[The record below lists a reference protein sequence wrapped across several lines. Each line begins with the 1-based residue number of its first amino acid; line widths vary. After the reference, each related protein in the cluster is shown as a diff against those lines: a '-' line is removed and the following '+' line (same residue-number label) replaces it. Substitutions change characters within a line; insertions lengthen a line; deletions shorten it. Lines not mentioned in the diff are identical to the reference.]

1 MNKIIRQSVGIDVSQ
16 KKLDIAI
23 SGITDELEVSF
34 SCKGIVENNRR
45 GFAKLLSLVRKHSVG
60 VPIVWVMEATG
71 VYHEKLAYFLFEQN
85 CQVSIVLPNKISNY
99 MRTLTIK
106 TITDKISSMAIAQFG
121 LERKVQLWN
130 PPQKI
135 YQNLRHLTRERDQI
149 VYERASIKN
158 QLHAEKKQA
167 YPLQSTI
174 KRLEKRIK
182 FLNQQELEIKSEI
195 SVLLKE
201 NPDVD
206 KEVNRLTTIPGI
218 GIITAVTIL
227 AETNGFELI
236 ENKKQLVSYTGLD
249 IKEKLSGTSINGRP
263 RISKKGNK
271 HIRKALYLPSL
282 AAVRSNEKYKSTY
295 ARIVARSGIKKK
307 GLVAIQRRLLEVC
320 FLLYKRETNFD
331 LEYDKK

>member
-1 MNKIIRQSVGIDVSQ
+1 M
-16 KKLDIAI
+16 
-23 SGITDELEVSF
+23 
-34 SCKGIVENNRR
+34 
-45 GFAKLLSLVRKHSVG
+45 
-60 VPIVWVMEATG
+60 
-71 VYHEKLAYFLFEQN
+71 
-85 CQVSIVLPNKISNY
+85 
-99 MRTLTIK
+99 
-106 TITDKISSMAIAQFG
+106 
-121 LERKVQLWN
+121 
-130 PPQKI
+130 
-135 YQNLRHLTRERDQI
+135 
-149 VYERASIKN
+149 
-158 QLHAEKKQA
+158 
-167 YPLQSTI
+167 
-174 KRLEKRIK
+174 
-182 FLNQQELEIKSEI
+182 
-195 SVLLKE
+195 KE